1 MTIEEYFKNHT
12 TEDLEDEFRS
22 LYWMNYVYGQVS
34 MSELRRI
41 DAIATELTERR
52 GWTEEGDKW
61 IEFNKWADERHEEF
75 ESEFNNEENV

>member
-12 TEDLEDEFRS
+12 TEDLENEFRS

-52 GWTEEGDKW
+52 GWTEEGEW
-61 IEFNKWADERHEEF
+61 TEFNKWADERHAEL
-75 ESEFNNEENV
+75 ESDLKTKEK